1 MNDELFQ
8 EEENS
13 EQGGN
18 RASRVRTRALYAPR
32 KCRGGD
38 AAGGVSWRMKDG
50 RARRV
55 SRVVTNPAPLNPR
68 DFFVFKPVSRPA
80 RFTGDGYVGA
90 NAGNSANRAV
100 STSNYKLTTT
110 TTATFFHA
118 SLDID
123 FAIEI
128 YRNRGSGYFH
138 LESAGPGMKKS
149 SSFPKLERRKGRRID
164 NEGTGTV
171 SPAARDR

>member
-110 TTATFFHA
+110 TIATFFHA

-128 YRNRGSGYFH
+128 YRNRSSGYFH
-138 LESAGPGMKKS
+138 LESAGPGDEKMFLS
-149 SSFPKLERRKGRRID
+149 PEIREE
-164 NEGTGTV
+164 EGEK
-171 SPAARDR
+171 DR

>member
-32 KCRGGD
+32 KCRGSD

-110 TTATFFHA
+110 TIATFFHA

-138 LESAGPGMKKS
+138 LESAGPGDEKKFFS
-149 SSFPKLERRKGRRID
+149 PEIREE
-164 NEGTGTV
+164 EGEK
-171 SPAARDR
+171 DR

>member
-1 MNDELFQ
+1 
-8 EEENS
+8 
-13 EQGGN
+13 
-18 RASRVRTRALYAPR
+18 
-32 KCRGGD
+32 
-38 AAGGVSWRMKDG
+38 MKDG

-138 LESAGPGMKKS
+138 LESAGPGDEKKFL
-149 SSFPKLERRKGRRID
+149 FPEIREE
-164 NEGTGTV
+164 EGEK
-171 SPAARDR
+171 DR

>member
-1 MNDELFQ
+1 MSYFKRRKIASKVEIERPEFVQGLTLCTAKVSGRRCGRWCFVADERWPCAPCIPR
-8 EEENS
+8 
-13 EQGGN
+13 GN
-18 RASRVRTRALYAPR
+18 KP
-32 KCRGGD
+32 G
-38 AAGGVSWRMKDG
+38 
-50 RARRV
+50 
-55 SRVVTNPAPLNPR
+55 PLNPR

-128 YRNRGSGYFH
+128 YRNRSSGYFH
-138 LESAGPGMKKS
+138 LESAGPGDEKKFFS
-149 SSFPKLERRKGRRID
+149 PEIREE
-164 NEGTGTV
+164 EGEK
-171 SPAARDR
+171 DR